1 MLVDTLMHR
10 CLFFSKTLYEKKV
23 APNDRQEF
31 ADQIF
36 DDHNDAAAMSE
47 FQDCWNN
54 HVTFRTERKL
64 PVAHGLRLV
73 AGIGC
78 GRASAAGEARPISSG
93 LLRSMY
99 DQQPQR
105 SDQPGK
111 SRLHPVCT
119 VCAICRGR
127 HGVLDPDA
135 RSATPP
141 SLYAAPYCLRAPDSD
156 ARSATPPPPPPPH
169 CPHPRCK
176 VRNPAPR
183 RRRYTVAAQSAP
195 PTQFVTN
202 PQTVCTVC
210 AICAV
215 VCTCYLLCAHLLHI
229 YIIVS

>member
-54 HVTFRTERKL
+54 HVTFRADRKL

-111 SRLHPVCT
+111 SRLQPVCT
-119 VCAICRGR
+119 VCAICVVSV
-127 HGVLDPDA
+127 HIY
-135 RSATPP
+135 
-141 SLYAAPYCLRAPDSD
+141 SL
-156 ARSATPPPPPPPH
+156 
-169 CPHPRCK
+169 
-176 VRNPAPR
+176 
-183 RRRYTVAAQSAP
+183 
-195 PTQFVTN
+195 
-202 PQTVCTVC
+202 
-210 AICAV
+210 
-215 VCTCYLLCAHLLHI
+215 VCTCSLLCAHLLHI
-229 YIIVS
+229 LCMSHECAHYVLQCAHVLYSVHTLYISIFLTCMCTIRCCSLTEVKHFTL